1 MVTYFLTYQEF
12 MRSRLFPK
20 SERGTADHGWLQAN
34 FSFSFGPFYN
44 PDMVQFGML
53 RVLNDDT
60 IAAGMGFGTHPHDNM
75 EIITIPLEGGLTH
88 RDSMGNQATV
98 RFGEVQVMSA
108 GTGIQHSEMNASQT
122 EQAKT
127 LQLWIFPEKQNVTP
141 RYEQKGF
148 DLDSNRNSLVT
159 VVTPQDKNDG
169 NALWI
174 HQQAFLHL
182 GVFDAGQS
190 LDYGLK
196 ISDNGIYLFL
206 IEGQLDI
213 NGQAVNE
220 RDAFGAVEFETL
232 TIQTKAPSKIL
243 IIEVPMKFND

>member
-1 MVTYFLTYQEF
+1 MKH
-12 MRSRLFPK
+12 RLFPK
-20 SERGTADHGWLQAN
+20 SERGTANHGWLKAN
-34 FSFSFGPFYN
+34 FSFSFGNYYN

-60 IAAGMGFGTHPHDNM
+60 IAGGMGFGTHPHDNM

-127 LQLWIFPEKQNVTP
+127 LQLWIFPEKDNVTP
-141 RYEQKGF
+141 RYDQKGF
-148 DLDSNRNSLVT
+148 DLEKNRNSFVNI
-159 VVTPQDKNDG
+159 VSPEDKNDG
-169 NALWI
+169 NTLWI

-182 GVFDAGQS
+182 GLFDENITTS
-190 LDYGLK
+190 YTIK
-196 ISDNGIYLFL
+196 IPGNGAYLFL
-206 IEGQLDI
+206 IEGEIEI
-213 NGQAVNE
+213 NNETIKE
-220 RDAFGAVEFETL
+220 RDAYGIVEFDGFEIKTN
-232 TIQTKAPSKIL
+232 KKSKIL
-243 IIEVPMKFND
+243 IIEVPMKFN

>member
-1 MVTYFLTYQEF
+1 MQT
-12 MRSRLFPK
+12 RLFPK
-20 SERGTADHGWLQAN
+20 SERGTTDFGWLQAN
-34 FSFSFGPFYN
+34 FSFSFGSYHN

-122 EQAKT
+122 ERAKT
-127 LQLWIFPEKQNVTP
+127 LQLWIFPNKENVEP
-141 RYEQKGF
+141 RYSQKAF
-148 DLDSNRNSLVT
+148 NLENNRNSLVNI
-159 VVTPQDKNDG
+159 VSPEDKNDG
-169 NALWI
+169 DALWI

-182 GVFDAGQS
+182 GIFDEGQQV
-190 LDYGLK
+190 DYQVK
-196 ISDNGIYLFL
+196 IKGNGIYLFI
-206 IEGQLDI
+206 IEGELEI
-213 NGQAVNE
+213 GGQQVYE
-220 RDAFGAVEFETL
+220 RDAFGAIELEGL
-232 TIQTKAPSKIL
+232 SMHTKAPSKIL
-243 IIEVPMKFND
+243 IIEVPMKHN

>member
-1 MVTYFLTYQEF
+1 
-12 MRSRLFPK
+12 MRSRIFPK
-20 SERGTADHGWLQAN
+20 SERGTANHGWLQAN
-34 FSFSFGPFYN
+34 FSFSFGNYYN

-75 EIITIPLEGGLTH
+75 EIVTIPLEGGLTH

-127 LQLWIFPEKQNVTP
+127 LQLWIFPEQQNVEP
-141 RYEQKGF
+141 RYDQKGF
-148 DLDSNRNSLVT
+148 DLESNRNSFVT
-159 VVTPQDKNDG
+159 IVSPQDKNDG

-174 HQQAFLHL
+174 HQQAYLHL
-182 GVFDAGQS
+182 GVFDAGS
-190 LDYGLK
+190 SVNYDLK
-196 ISDNGIYLFL
+196 IEGNGIYLFL
-206 IEGQLDI
+206 IEGELEI
-213 NGQAVNE
+213 NGQTIKE

-232 TIQTKAPSKIL
+232 SIKTKAPSKIL
-243 IIEVPMKFND
+243 IIEVPMKFNESYGN

>member
-1 MVTYFLTYQEF
+1 MKT
-12 MRSRLFPK
+12 RLFPK
-20 SERGTADHGWLQAN
+20 NQRGTANHGWLQAN
-34 FSFSFGPFYN
+34 FSFSFGPYYN
-44 PDMVQFGML
+44 PDLVQFGML

-127 LQLWIFPEKQNVTP
+127 LQLWIFPEKEDVQP
-141 RYEQKGF
+141 RYDQKAF
-148 DLDSNRNSLVT
+148 DLENNRNSLVNI
-159 VVTPQDKNDG
+159 VSPEDKNDG

-174 HQQAFLHL
+174 HQQAFLSL
-182 GVFDAGQS
+182 GVFDAGQIIH
-190 LDYGLK
+190 YEVKIPENGL
-196 ISDNGIYLFL
+196 YLFL
-206 IEGQLDI
+206 IEGQIEI
-213 NGQAVNE
+213 NGQTVNE
-220 RDAFGAVEFETL
+220 RDAYGIIEFNSVE
-232 TIQTKAPSKIL
+232 IVTKSTAKIL
-243 IIEVPMKFND
+243 IIEIPMKFKD

>member
-1 MVTYFLTYQEF
+1 
-12 MRSRLFPK
+12 
-20 SERGTADHGWLQAN
+20 
-34 FSFSFGPFYN
+34 
-44 PDMVQFGML
+44 MVQFGML

-60 IAAGMGFGTHPHDNM
+60 IAGGMGFGTHPHDNM

-108 GTGIQHSEMNASQT
+108 GTGIQHSEMNASKDDR
-122 EQAKT
+122 AKT

-141 RYEQKGF
+141 RYDQKAF
-148 DLDSNRNSLVT
+148 DLESNRNKLVT
-159 VVTPQDKNDG
+159 IVSPEDKNDG

-190 LDYGLK
+190 INYDLK
-196 ISDNGIYLFL
+196 IPENGMYLFL
-206 IEGQLDI
+206 IEGELEI
-213 NGQAVNE
+213 NGETINE
-220 RDAFGAVEFETL
+220 RDAYGAVEFTEVAM
-232 TIQTKAPSKIL
+232 QTKAPSKIL
-243 IIEVPMKFND
+243 VIEVPMKFNEAYGN

>member
-1 MVTYFLTYQEF
+1 MK
-12 MRSRLFPK
+12 SRLFPK
-20 SERGTADHGWLQAN
+20 NERGTANHGWLQAN
-34 FSFSFGPFYN
+34 FSFSFGNYYN

-60 IAAGMGFGTHPHDNM
+60 IGAGMGFGTHPHDNM

-88 RDSMGNQATV
+88 RDSMGNQETV

-127 LQLWIFPEKQNVTP
+127 LQLWIFPDKQNVEP
-141 RYEQKGF
+141 RYGQKGF
-148 DLDSNRNSLVT
+148 DLENNRNNLINIVS
-159 VVTPQDKNDG
+159 PEDKNDG

-182 GVFDAGQS
+182 GVFDAGQTITY
-190 LDYGLK
+190 DVK
-196 ISDNGIYLFL
+196 VPDNGIYLFL
-206 IEGQLDI
+206 IEGELEI
-213 NGQAVNE
+213 NGQAVQE
-220 RDAFGAVEFETL
+220 RDAFGIIEFDSVE
-232 TIQTKAPSKIL
+232 IQTKSASKIL

>member
-1 MVTYFLTYQEF
+1 MKH
-12 MRSRLFPK
+12 RLFPK
-20 SERGTADHGWLQAN
+20 SERGTANHGWLKAN
-34 FSFSFGPFYN
+34 FSFSFGNYYN

-60 IAAGMGFGTHPHDNM
+60 IAGGMGFGTHPHDNM

-98 RFGEVQVMSA
+98 GFGEVQVMSA

-127 LQLWIFPEKQNVTP
+127 LQLWIFPEKDNVTP
-141 RYEQKGF
+141 RYDQKGF
-148 DLDSNRNSLVT
+148 DLEKNRNSFVNI
-159 VVTPQDKNDG
+159 VSPEDKNDG

-182 GVFDAGQS
+182 GLFDENTTVN
-190 LDYGLK
+190 YNVK
-196 ISDNGIYLFL
+196 IPGNGAYLFL
-206 IEGQLDI
+206 IEGEIEI
-213 NGQAVNE
+213 NNETIKE
-220 RDAFGAVEFETL
+220 RDAYGIVEFDSFEIKTN
-232 TIQTKAPSKIL
+232 KKSKIL
-243 IIEVPMKFND
+243 IIEVPMKFN